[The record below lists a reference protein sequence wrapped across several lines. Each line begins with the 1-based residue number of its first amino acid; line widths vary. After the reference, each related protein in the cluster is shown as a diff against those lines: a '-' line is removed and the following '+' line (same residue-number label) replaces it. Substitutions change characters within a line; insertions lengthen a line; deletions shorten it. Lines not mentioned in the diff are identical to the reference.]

1 MILTNFAKNLIK
13 EDKAKGMLNT
23 EIMKK
28 YEISYNT
35 LRAVLDGKEEE

>member
-1 MILTNFAKNLIK
+1 MILINFAKNLIK
-13 EDKAKGMLNT
+13 EDKANGMLNT

-28 YEISYNT
+28 YEISYKT

>member
-13 EDKAKGMLNT
+13 EYKVNGMLNT

-28 YEISYNT
+28 YEINYNI
-35 LRAVLDGKEEE
+35 RNKMDIY